1 MDLGLLPPILLA
13 ITQQR
18 SLDEVLRAIMD
29 AITAQSDVAFAR
41 LWLLESGESCPHCA
55 EHNPI
60 LEKALHLRASAGSR
74 PEWSRTTG
82 SFHWVPLDG
91 ALKIGHIARTGTS
104 IQIADLQQD
113 RQWVRNPEWVKA
125 NGLVGF
131 AGRPLIFRGEVLGVL
146 AVFRTNQASE
156 SCWQWIGTL
165 ADAAAVAV
173 ANARAFEDADRLRRE
188 LELERAYLIEEV
200 QEVGSFGEI
209 LGRSPALERAMRQV
223 ELVAPTDANVLV
235 LGESGSG
242 KELIARAIHQR
253 SPRSRKPMVKVN
265 CGSIPRELFES
276 EFFGHVRGAFTGAV
290 KDRIGRF
297 QLADGGTLFLDE
309 VGEIPLELQSKLLR
323 VLQEGE
329 FERVGEDRT
338 RRVSVR
344 VIAATNRDLRKEVE
358 LGRFRLD
365 LFYRLGVFPMEVPPL
380 RERPEDI
387 PELIA
392 HFVRQAATRF
402 HLPAPKLTQREME
415 RAQSYAW
422 PGNVRELQNTVER
435 ATILANGS
443 GLQLD
448 LPSKGTT
455 ASPAREKQQKHAVI
469 PEAEWKLRERENLLA
484 AMETANGRV
493 SGEGGAAALLGIHPA
508 TLTSRLKSFGI
519 R

>member
-209 LGRSPALERAMRQV
+209 LGRSPALAPPTQ
-223 ELVAPTDANVLV
+223 LVSLLAP
-235 LGESGSG
+235 
-242 KELIARAIHQR
+242 
-253 SPRSRKPMVKVN
+253 
-265 CGSIPRELFES
+265 
-276 EFFGHVRGAFTGAV
+276 
-290 KDRIGRF
+290 
-297 QLADGGTLFLDE
+297 
-309 VGEIPLELQSKLLR
+309 
-323 VLQEGE
+323 
-329 FERVGEDRT
+329 
-338 RRVSVR
+338 
-344 VIAATNRDLRKEVE
+344 
-358 LGRFRLD
+358 
-365 LFYRLGVFPMEVPPL
+365 RLGSCPGF
-380 RERPEDI
+380 
-387 PELIA
+387 
-392 HFVRQAATRF
+392 RQRIQ
-402 HLPAPKLTQREME
+402 LPAL
-415 RAQSYAW
+415 
-422 PGNVRELQNTVER
+422 LQ
-435 ATILANGS
+435 
-443 GLQLD
+443 
-448 LPSKGTT
+448 
-455 ASPAREKQQKHAVI
+455 
-469 PEAEWKLRERENLLA
+469 
-484 AMETANGRV
+484 
-493 SGEGGAAALLGIHPA
+493 
-508 TLTSRLKSFGI
+508 
-519 R
+519 